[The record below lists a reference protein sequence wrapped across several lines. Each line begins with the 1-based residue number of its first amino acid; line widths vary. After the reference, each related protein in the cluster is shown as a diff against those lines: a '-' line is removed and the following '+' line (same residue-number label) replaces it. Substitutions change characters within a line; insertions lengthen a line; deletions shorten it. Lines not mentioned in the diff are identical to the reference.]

1 MKINVNI
8 VLLITAV
15 VIAPLTLSNCII
27 AIHNTDTS
35 SQARKLL
42 KLEESRIKGTI
53 SDSQYKT
60 QKNQLMKPSNS

>member
-1 MKINVNI
+1 MKININI

-27 AIHNTDTS
+27 AINNTDTS
-35 SQARKLL
+35 SQAIKLL

-60 QKNQLMKPSNS
+60 QKNELMKPSNS